1 MTKQHILDS
10 LIEWL
15 QSGSHDEDDHNPEL
29 IAYLMSVRDDAPP
42 PSITSLI
49 EWLEGTEDK
58 EPEDRE
64 LIAWLKAK
72 RDKETENA

>member
-1 MTKQHILDS
+1 MTAYPPALD
-10 LIEWL
+10 
-15 QSGSHDEDDHNPEL
+15 
-29 IAYLMSVRDDAPP
+29 A
-42 PSITSLI
+42 LI